1 MNVNSDLIILGAGQ
15 YGAVV
20 KEIAESMELFDT
32 ISFLDDK
39 NPIAVGKICEY
50 ERLTEKYRYAFVAIG
65 NPNVRA
71 ELLQKLKSA
80 GYTLAT
86 LISPKACVSPL
97 ATVGGG
103 SVIEPMAVVQAN
115 ATVGEGCLVCAGAV
129 IKHNATL
136 KNICYIDCG
145 AVVMPDAVVHSKT
158 KVEANSVYRN
168 Q

>member
-1 MNVNSDLIILGAGQ
+1 MNSNLLIFGAGQ

-20 KEIAESMELFDT
+20 KEIAESMNQFDM

-39 NPIAVGKICEY
+39 NPVAVGKICEY
-50 ERLTEKYRYAFVAIG
+50 EKLTEKYRYAFIAIG
-65 NPNVRA
+65 NPDVRA
-71 ELLQKLKSA
+71 ELLQKLKTA

-86 LISPKACVSPL
+86 LISPRACVSPL
-97 ATVGGG
+97 ATVGCG

-129 IKHNATL
+129 IKHNAVL
-136 KNICYIDCG
+136 ENICYIDCG
-145 AVVMPDAVVHSKT
+145 AVVMPCTTVPCKF
-158 KVEANSVYRN
+158 KVEANSVYRK